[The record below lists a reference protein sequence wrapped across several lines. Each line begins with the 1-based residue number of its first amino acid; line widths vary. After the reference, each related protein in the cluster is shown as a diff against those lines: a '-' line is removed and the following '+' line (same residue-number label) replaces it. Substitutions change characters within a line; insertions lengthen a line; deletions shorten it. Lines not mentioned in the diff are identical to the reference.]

1 MNRMLFLFLILSP
14 LAWAEENISPPPEK
28 SWSFNSPTGTYDRA
42 SLQRGFQVYKEVCA
56 ACHSLNHVRYRNL
69 KALGFSEDQVKAI
82 AAGHTITD
90 SPNDQGQMVE
100 RPRRPND
107 FFNDPYPNEQAARA
121 ANGGAY
127 PVDLSLITKARAH
140 GPNYIYALLTGYQKP
155 PQTVTL
161 FADKYYNP
169 YFPGQQISMS
179 PPLTP
184 GLVSYGDGTQ
194 ATVEQMA
201 KDVVSFLA
209 WAAEPELET
218 RHTMG
223 IKVLI
228 FLLVWVALLYFVYR
242 NIWSRIKEQRN
253 RS

>member
-1 MNRMLFLFLILSP
+1 MKILLFISAFFKSLFG
-14 LAWAEENISPPPEK
+14 EGPEAIPIP
-28 SWSFNSPTGTYDRA
+28 SINWSFNSPVGNYDRA

-69 KALGFSEDQVKAI
+69 KTLGFSEAQIKAI
-82 AAGHTITD
+82 AAGYTITD

-107 FFNDPYPNEQAARA
+107 FFNAPYPNEQAARA

-127 PVDLSLITKARAH
+127 PVDLSLITKARTH
-140 GPNYIYALLTGYQKP
+140 GPNYVYALLTGYADT

-161 FADKYYNP
+161 FAGKYYNA
-169 YFPGQQISMS
+169 YFPGQQIAMP

-184 GLVSYGDGTQ
+184 GIVSYGDGTK
-194 ATVEQMA
+194 ATVAQMS
-201 KDVVSFLA
+201 KDVVTFLT

-228 FLLVWVALLYFVYR
+228 FLLVWIVLLYFVYR
-242 NIWSRIKEQRN
+242 NIWGRIRE
-253 RS
+253 

>member
-1 MNRMLFLFLILSP
+1 MKVLLFISAFFKSLFG
-14 LAWAEENISPPPEK
+14 EGPETMPIP
-28 SWSFNSPTGTYDRA
+28 SLNWSFSSPTGTYDRE

-69 KALGFSEDQVKAI
+69 KALGFSEAQVKAI
-82 AAGHTITD
+82 AAGYTIAD

-107 FFNDPYPNEQAARA
+107 FFNDPYPNEQAARS

-127 PVDLSLITKARAH
+127 PVDLSLITKARAQ
-140 GPNYIYALLTGYQKP
+140 GANYVYALLTGYATP
-155 PQTVTL
+155 PQTINL
-161 FADKYYNP
+161 FAGKHYNP
-169 YFPGQQISMS
+169 YFPGQQIAMP

-184 GLVSYGDGTQ
+184 GLVSYGDGTE

-201 KDVVSFLA
+201 KDVVHFLA

-218 RHTMG
+218 RHTIG

-228 FLLVWVALLYFVYR
+228 FLLVWIALLYFVYR
-242 NIWSRIKEQRN
+242 NIWGKIKV
-253 RS
+253 